1 MASVKQHFSKGIG
14 YIKYEIQRLQEQKA
28 ELQEFIG
35 YLVNNNKKVVR
46 IRLCRAKAD
55 IERIDS
61 DLYELRQE
69 LLFYKDYFRYKQ
81 AELDEIM
88 PATAESIE
96 KDWEQI
102 LKERDDDTWTQADHD
117 ALMQRVRELDISL
130 GRIPA

>member
-14 YIKYEIQRLQEQKA
+14 YIKYEIQQLQEQKE

-35 YLVNNNKKVVR
+35 YLVNNNKKAVR
-46 IRLCRAKAD
+46 VRLYKAKAD
-55 IERIDS
+55 IEKIDS
-61 DLYELRQE
+61 DLYDLKQE
-69 LLFYKDYFRYKQ
+69 LLFYKDYFRYSQ

-88 PATAESIE
+88 PATEQSLE

-102 LKERDDDTWTQADHD
+102 RKEQNDDTWTQADHD

-130 GRIPA
+130 GRITA